1 MFFLQCLPSVICALK
16 KVFLPYA
23 PLAFQRSV
31 NLIDR
36 VLSLIEDT
44 SETCSE
50 VMLIGSIELLR
61 GMTIELDSDIEPLV
75 AESNIV
81 SLLLQCVTISAD
93 IVVQS
98 SFTLLGELARTCFQ
112 HIKSNISKC
121 VFMLYILVIVI
132 NWHFLILTNNIS
144 TDLSIIYHKVILR
157 C

>member
-16 KVFLPYA
+16 SGFLPYA

-31 NLIDR
+31 NLIDQ
-36 VLSLIEDT
+36 VLSLIKDT
-44 SETCSE
+44 SETDSKA
-50 VMLIGSIELLR
+50 MLVGSIRLLR
-61 GMTIELDSDIEPLV
+61 EMIIGLGSDIEPLV

-81 SLLLQCVTISAD
+81 SLLLQCMTTSVD

-98 SFTLLGELARTCFQ
+98 SFALLGDLARTCFQ
-112 HIKSNISKC
+112 HIKPNISKC

-132 NWHFLILTNNIS
+132 NWQFLIRTNNIS
-144 TDLSIIYHKVILR
+144 TDHSMIYHKVILR